1 VTDPREQQLVDS
13 LLHQIDQRA
22 ARADPGDPAL
32 SELVRHRLEQS
43 PQLLDTVI
51 WMLIEQQQ
59 AISWQQ
65 QVIAQ
70 LQQRIATQQ
79 GDRGGRDGRRHTL
92 FAPKLGPLSRRVG
105 AETGPCL
112 LTADDVSQ
120 ATFARPPA
128 NRRGYNANDVDDFL
142 DMVEETLTGR
152 RRLTA
157 DDVRQ
162 VTFDTAPSKRAYD
175 EDEVDEFVD
184 RITEELDRRA
194 R

>member
-1 VTDPREQQLVDS
+1 LVDS

-22 ARADPGDPAL
+22 ARAEESGVEVG
-32 SELVRHRLEQS
+32 ELVRHRLLET
-43 PQLLDTVI
+43 PHLLDTMVR
-51 WMLIEQQQ
+51 MLIEQQQ

-70 LQQRIATQQ
+70 LQQRVSARD
-79 GDRGGRDGRRHTL
+79 GDRGDVGRRHGFFT
-92 FAPKLGPLSRRVG
+92 ALGSRPPRRG
-105 AETGPCL
+105 EPRECL
-112 LTADDVSQ
+112 LTAEQVSQ
-120 ATFARPPA
+120 ATFARPPV
-128 NRRGYNANDVDDFL
+128 NRIGYNANDVDDFL
-142 DMVEETLTGR
+142 DLAEEALSGR
-152 RRLTA
+152 RRLTV

-184 RITEELDRRA
+184 RITDELERRS